1 MDTLEEAMTKS
12 TEMEEIMIE
21 MGVDPDIILGKVQRQ
36 LGGLSIDNQGASSS
50 RKNEEFK
57 PRLAQNQTIGGGF
70 FKGTIP
76 DVKVDPVAAQETKQR
91 IEIAQMNRTIKQM
104 QNEITRLRRGDNYVE
119 NLRMSVP
126 EKRRNP
132 PQENRVRF
140 ENMDNPQRPRVPRKP
155 TPNAVVLDDVY
166 DEKMVEQENYYSPD
180 ESSETVQMDGCETSM
195 YIFEEGDNDPN
206 SQENVAQTRGFVNRS
221 KNKNDSEKENQK
233 DKEKTNE
240 KREGEKMTDNV
251 GNKKQHLMSNS
262 SQMTY
267 NVVEDLSKLRITL
280 PFTEVVKIPQ
290 QRENILRLLDDP
302 SEKEEVVVTS
312 LKQSQNQ
319 STAKLRGK
327 IPPFYISI
335 ENHDVA
341 LHNCLVDTGAT
352 NNIMPLV
359 VMEAL
364 GMSCTKYYETG
375 ESIYAIDSR
384 KVPAYGEIKELLCL
398 DHDDPPYYYSFQ
410 YYCGRPSSDIWSC
423 AGKRLV
429 IHDRGIYNERWKLH
443 DASRKRRS
451 ND

>member
-1 MDTLEEAMTKS
+1 
-12 TEMEEIMIE
+12 
-21 MGVDPDIILGKVQRQ
+21 
-36 LGGLSIDNQGASSS
+36 
-50 RKNEEFK
+50 
-57 PRLAQNQTIGGGF
+57 
-70 FKGTIP
+70 
-76 DVKVDPVAAQETKQR
+76 
-91 IEIAQMNRTIKQM
+91 
-104 QNEITRLRRGDNYVE
+104 
-119 NLRMSVP
+119 MSVQ

-180 ESSETVQMDGCETSM
+180 ESSETVQMDGCKTSM

-206 SQENVAQTRGFVNRS
+206 SQENVAQTRGFVNKS
-221 KNKNDSEKENQK
+221 KNKNDSEKENEK
-233 DKEKTNE
+233 DKEKMNE
-240 KREGEKMTDNV
+240 KRENEKMTDNV
-251 GNKKQHLMSNS
+251 GSKKQHLMSNS
-262 SQMTY
+262 TQMTY

-302 SEKEEVVVTS
+302 SEKVEVVVTS
-312 LKQSQNQ
+312 PKQSQNK
-319 STAKLRGK
+319 STIKLRGK

-364 GMSCTKYYETG
+364 GMNCTKYYETG

-384 KVPAYGEIKELLCL
+384 QVPSYGEIKDFYAWITTAPHIITVFNIIVVDLPPAYGVVLGRDWSSMIRGYIMNDGSCMMLPGKEGAMIKVPREPRRPFSFKKKDNELMEDYIDVGIGNYAIL
-398 DHDDPPYYYSFQ
+398 DMEHIEILEKIQDTENQEHLFEGYWRMSFDGA
-410 YYCGRPSSDIWSC
+410 CSSS
-423 AGKRLV
+423 GVEL
-429 IHDRGIYNERWKLH
+429 EL
-443 DASRKRRS
+443 SL
-451 ND
+451 